1 MVVGKRVKTMAYK
14 ALRLKAYASSLTMV
28 LADYEGADWL
38 TNTYIAEIDNSLPGR
53 KKLTADNKPDLAL
66 ATRILG
72 NEVQH
77 QSTLATERDGL
88 ECVELSFEGS
98 NMQRIQRVY
107 YDYIKARYPNC
118 TMTTDDHYRYAPVR
132 IYNDNKLVMIVMPLT

>member
-1 MVVGKRVKTMAYK
+1 MSYKT
-14 ALRLKAYASSLTMV
+14 LRIKAYGDSPIMMLS
-28 LADYEGADWL
+28 DYEGADWL
-38 TNTYIAEIDNSLPGR
+38 TNGYIAEVDNSLPGR
-53 KKLTADNKPDLAL
+53 KKLTTDSKPNLAL
-66 ATRILG
+66 AAKITG
-72 NEVQH
+72 SEVQH

-132 IYNDNKLVMIVMPLT
+132 IYNDNKLVMIVMPLTK